1 MTISDDWDLTQNSK
15 YLDLQESSLN
25 SAQLKWCSLFAKI
38 LNGFPLLV
46 AFLELMESMFL
57 KLAAIYFDKVCGL
70 DQT

>member
-57 KLAAIYFDKVCGL
+57 KLAAIYFDKGKK
-70 DQT
+70 